1 MEGCLQE
8 KQHASICS
16 ANFPPQGS
24 AMASFWKIATP
35 LITTFVAVGV
45 LFYSIYWV
53 RRAQRARAEGSAVLP
68 DVESKMEQCVGVS
81 GCAWV

>member
-8 KQHASICS
+8 QQHASICS

-45 LFYSIYWV
+45 VFFSFYV
-53 RRAQRARAEGSAVLP
+53 ARRAQRARACCAEGSGAVP
-68 DVESKMEQCVGVS
+68 DIEQKV
-81 GCAWV
+81 AQKA